1 MGQKKKKKKNE
12 IVELTEAV
20 NTIVV
25 ARIWEWGWGKQRVV
39 IQWVQSFSLQDK
51 VWRVTINIMVK
62 LCINAQYVLCISK
75 FKRAD
80 IK

>member
-1 MGQKKKKKKNE
+1 MGQKKKQNE

-51 VWRVTINIMVK
+51 QSLESNYK
-62 LCINAQYVLCISK
+62 HNG
-75 FKRAD
+75 
-80 IK
+80 